1 MKTQMTV
8 LLLMTLMMLPV
19 MADESMPGE
28 ENSPASHRRASTDSA
43 EVSFAELRDGD
54 TVPLTFEVK
63 FLIQGM
69 GISPAGSDIENTGH
83 HHLLIDVEELP
94 DPNLPLPAS
103 KNLVH
108 FGGGQT
114 ETTLT
119 LPAGEHTL
127 QLVFADYSHTPHDP
141 VVKSKKI
148 TVLVSADAPE
158 PSEQKAEE

>member
-1 MKTQMTV
+1 MKTRITV
-8 LLLMTLMMLPV
+8 LLLMSLMMLPV
-19 MADESMPGE
+19 VADESMPGE
-28 ENSPASHRRASTDSA
+28 ESSPASHRRPSPDNA
-43 EVSFAELRDGD
+43 EVTFVELRDGD
-54 TVPLTFEVK
+54 TVPMTFEVK

-69 GISPAGSDIENTGH
+69 GIAPAGSDIENTGH

-103 KNLVH
+103 ENLIH

-119 LPAGEHTL
+119 LPEGEHTL

-141 VVKSKKI
+141 VVKSKKT
-148 TVLVSADAPE
+148 TVQVSANAPAPTKE
-158 PSEQKAEE
+158 KEEG